1 MFFMMGYFLFFSNFS
16 LMSKILSVIVLL
28 IVGFFQQNQ
37 PINPTTSKVSKNDY
51 SDMVMCHTVPTTGME
66 AFASD
71 PNFQAL
77 HPSPAAIHYEGSGQ
91 KITFPTNDGKT
102 ANGYVLKAKKKSNKW
117 LFVYQEWWGMN
128 EHIMRQADIFYKDL
142 GENVNVLAIDM
153 YDGQT
158 TTDPKEA
165 GALMKGR
172 VEARLESIVKGGM
185 KYAGKRAKIANVG
198 WCFGGAWSLKSALL
212 AEKQTVGSV
221 MYYGMP
227 VKDVEKLKT
236 LNSDVL
242 GLFATEQ
249 YISKE
254 IIEAF
259 AANMKTAGKTLTY
272 KIFDGVHGFANPSN
286 PKYDEAA
293 SKEAYGMALEYLKKR
308 LM

>member
-1 MFFMMGYFLFFSNFS
+1 
-16 LMSKILSVIVLL
+16 MSKFISLIFLL
-28 IVGFFQQNQ
+28 FIGFFQQNQ
-37 PINPTTSKVSKNDY
+37 SSTSKVSKNDF
-51 SDMVMCHTVPTTGME
+51 SDMVMCHTVPTSGME

-77 HPSPAAIHYEGSGQ
+77 HPSPLAINYTGVGQ
-91 KITFPTNDGKT
+91 KITFPTADGTT
-102 ANGYVLKAKKKSNKW
+102 ANAYVLKAKKKSNKW

-128 EHIMRQADIFYKDL
+128 EHIMHQADVFYKDL

-158 TTDPKEA
+158 TIDPKEA
-165 GALMKGR
+165 GKLMQSR
-172 VEARLESIVKGGM
+172 VEARLESIVKGAM
-185 KYAGKRAKIANVG
+185 TYSGKKAKIANVG

-212 AEKQTVGSV
+212 AGKQTVGSV

-254 IIEAF
+254 IIEGF

-272 KIFDGVHGFANPSN
+272 KIFDGVHGFSNPSN
-286 PKYDEAA
+286 PKYDEAL
-293 SKEAYGMALEYLKKR
+293 SKEAYGMALDYLKKR
-308 LM
+308 LK